1 MPKIYRTMQGDQ
13 VDIEALFHRNELT
26 QAVGNMRVNA
36 RGDDLG
42 SKGEIVRT
50 KEQKMKEYYERMNAP
65 KRGPGR
71 PRKAQPEAAVVP
83 APAPTPAVEDP
94 ISQALNNAGVTK
106 EEAADLNDLDG
117 DMDQL

>member
-36 RGDDLG
+36 RGDEIG
-42 SKGEIVRT
+42 SKGEIVKT
-50 KEQKMKEYYERMNAP
+50 KEQKMKEYYDRMNAP

-71 PRKAQPEAAVVP
+71 PRKVQPDAAPVVEETL
-83 APAPTPAVEDP
+83 AA
-94 ISQALNNAGVTK
+94 AGVTP
-106 EEAADLNDLDG
+106 EQAVDLEDIDGDLDNL
-117 DMDQL
+117 DQA

>member
-42 SKGEIVRT
+42 RKGEIVKTR
-50 KEQKMKEYYERMNAP
+50 EQKMKEYYDRMNAP

-71 PRKAQPEAAVVP
+71 PRKVQPDV
-83 APAPTPAVEDP
+83 APAAAAPAAEPTDP
-94 ISQALNNAGVTK
+94 IEQALKESGYTK
-106 EEAADLNDLDG
+106 DEAADLDDLDG

>member
-42 SKGEIVRT
+42 PQGKIVKT

-71 PRKAQPEAAVVP
+71 PRKVQPDEVAAAV
-83 APAPTPAVEDP
+83 PTVAAVKEDP
-94 ISQALNNAGVTK
+94 VDQALKTTGFTK
-106 EEAADLNDLDG
+106 EEAADFDDLDG
-117 DMDQL
+117 DMDQA

>member
-42 SKGEIVRT
+42 PEGKIVKT

-71 PRKAQPEAAVVP
+71 PRKVQPEDAVAA
-83 APAPTPAVEDP
+83 TAVETAKKDP
-94 ISQALNNAGVTK
+94 VAQALSDTGFTK
-106 EEAADLNDLDG
+106 EEVADLNDLDG